1 MFHVRGCIPTWKVL
15 MYGLAMGIRE
25 EMQIAGIANTKGTLG
40 NQIPPG
46 RIPVPGQIELLA
58 SRGEDGVCH
67 EDIVHWT
74 LLGDSRPQFTLPKFI
89 PPPPDLL
96 QAFIDLCEAS
106 GPDIREFI
114 RRYGA
119 LGLAK
124 DGSFPKNPNF
134 VEGFEP
140 IARWHSMA
148 RETTA
153 ILKIAAALDKRQQA
167 GAKDAEAGEMS
178 PEEIRAMGVFELQ
191 KEPEE
196 GGIYPGCEPS
206 PTGWYWGR
214 LPFPKDRKEVEEIAR
229 KCMDQ
234 RLEDYLYEFPSQ
246 LAFKRAPRSGGIE
259 LEIRHTWGL
268 PSVIALQL
276 VAAVAKKGI
285 YFCAQC
291 KQPFVRAGGSNEE
304 RKPRSGSNTF
314 CDRCGRS
321 ASVRLADERRRG
333 KIRMARQL
341 SEKGIS
347 IPAIQKQL
355 DVRDVK
361 TIRRWIQKGK

>member
-1 MFHVRGCIPTWKVL
+1 
-15 MYGLAMGIRE
+15 
-25 EMQIAGIANTKGTLG
+25 MQLAGIATGGGGIG

-46 RIPVPGQIELLA
+46 RIPVPSHVELVSEGL
-58 SRGEDGVCH
+58 
-67 EDIVHWT
+67 IHWK
-74 LLGDSRPQFTLPKFI
+74 LLTESPKFTLPKFV

-96 QAFIDLCEAS
+96 QAFIELREAS
-106 GPDIREFI
+106 DPNIREFV
-114 RRYGA
+114 RRHGA

-124 DGSFPKNPNF
+124 DGEFPKHPNL

-140 IARWHSMA
+140 ISRWRSIA
-148 RETTA
+148 NEVTA
-153 ILKIAAALDKRQQA
+153 ILEIAAAVDDHQPT
-167 GAKDAEAGEMS
+167 GGKDPLEHKIA

-191 KEPEE
+191 E
-196 GGIYPGCEPS
+196 GKMYPDSERS
-206 PTGWYWGR
+206 PNGWYLGA
-214 LPFPKDRKEVEEIAR
+214 LPFPNNRKEVAEIAR
-229 KCMDQ
+229 RCMDH
-234 RLEDYLYEFPSQ
+234 RLEDYLYRFPSQ
-246 LAFKRAPRSGGIE
+246 LAFRRAPRSGEIE

-268 PSVIALQL
+268 PSVLALQL
-276 VAAVAKKGI
+276 VAAVAKKAI

-333 KIRMARQL
+333 KIRKAREL
-341 SEKGIS
+341 SGEGVS
-347 IPAIQKQL
+347 VSAIQKEL

-361 TIRRWIQKGK
+361 TIRRWIQKGR